1 MKKRFLAF
9 LLAVCVAV
17 SMLVL
22 PASAV
27 GSNAAVQTATALGGL
42 TAEQAG
48 SLGAPLTR
56 GQAARLLTAFS
67 AYRDTTTAQGRT
79 GRLYSDVD
87 SDSPYAVYIRTAV
100 QNGWMTG
107 YSDGSFRPD
116 NTVTLE
122 EACTMALRLL
132 GYDVAK
138 LGGTFP
144 TAQLSKASALG
155 LRNEINARQGETLT
169 LEQGTMLF
177 YNALTAMNGSG
188 QVYASTLGFAVSNG
202 QVDISSVLLDNVK
215 GPFVADASTVLP
227 FAPAAIYRN
236 DEVTTSAALSPY
248 DVYYYNES
256 ARTVWIYNKR
266 AAGRVTAVSPSAS
279 APTSVTVAGVTYTIA
294 SPSVAYQL
302 SSLSGGGVGQ
312 VVTLL
317 LGMNDAAV
325 SVLTGDAADA
335 VFYGVVQS
343 SSRTLVETNSAEV
356 QQAVSVMCTD
366 GTARTVNVDNKLNF
380 PAGKLV
386 EISVDG
392 DGESVQSISP
402 RSTSGTVSADGTA
415 LGDTPFADNVQI
427 IDTTSEGVAG
437 AVRPSRL
444 SGVTLS
450 ESDVRYYTTNSAGQ
464 IDRVILDDV
473 TGDLWEY
480 AALDS
485 VRRLTDEAAKKIDK
499 KISDKAQDAARE
511 AAGLPAATTT
521 TTTKVD
527 KTDEET
533 FQDVKNILVPSTSD
547 VLYGLIDGSVVSST
561 WNTLTGKTGQLFSYV
576 LRRTGDSVG
585 GTLGDFYSRIDLK
598 RDSNGAVYIN
608 EKGEIASES
617 ITDVNSYIKLGSVL
631 PDANMAWRNDFR
643 WRNFNFGFMV
653 SARLGGVVFSR
664 TQAMLDYYGV
674 SEVSAAARDAGG
686 VMINGG
692 DLVDANKWYTAIGS
706 GNSVPQYYTY
716 SATNVRLQEASIGYT
731 IPKKK
736 LGDICEITLSL
747 VGRNLWMIYNKAPY
761 DPETVA
767 TVNSY
772 YQGIDYFMSPST
784 RNIGFNLRLKF

>member
-144 TAQLSKASALG
+144 TAQLSKAGALG

-188 QVYASTLGFAVSNG
+188 QVYASTLGFAVNNG

-256 ARTVWIYNKR
+256 ARTVWLYNKR

-279 APTSVTVAGVTYTIA
+279 APTSVTVAGVSYTIA

-302 SSLSGGGVGQ
+302 SSLSGGGVG
-312 VVTLL
+312 
-317 LGMNDAAV
+317 
-325 SVLTGDAADA
+325 
-335 VFYGVVQS
+335 QS

-366 GTARTVNVDNKLNF
+366 GTARTVNVNNKLNF

-392 DGESVQSISP
+392 DGERVRSISP

-450 ESDVRYYTTNSAGQ
+450 ESDIRYYTTNSAGQ

-511 AAGLPAATTT
+511 AAGLPAATT
-521 TTTKVD
+521 KAA

-533 FQDVKNILVPSTSD
+533 FQDVKNILFPSTSD

-561 WNTLTGKTGQLFSYV
+561 WNTLTGKTDQLFSYV

-585 GTLGDFYSRIDLK
+585 GTLGDFLNYLGEGATYVCYSGGKQVAYSTATKYPIIAGGIAIGRSADGKTINRMLQLSPVVIDKLGAASVMSGDK
-598 RDSNGAVYIN
+598 RYETADDMQVYLWSNGQYFATSLPKIN
-608 EKGEIASES
+608 TE
-617 ITDVNSYIKLGSVL
+617 DYKLIGWY
-631 PDANMAWRNDFR
+631 D
-643 WRNFNFGFMV
+643 NFGC
-653 SARLGGVVFSR
+653 SGGR
-664 TQAMLDYYGV
+664 KI
-674 SEVSAAARDAGG
+674 R
-686 VMINGG
+686 I
-692 DLVDANKWYTAIGS
+692 LVAVK
-706 GNSVPQYYTY
+706 
-716 SATNVRLQEASIGYT
+716 TN
-731 IPKKK
+731 
-736 LGDICEITLSL
+736 
-747 VGRNLWMIYNKAPY
+747 
-761 DPETVA
+761 
-767 TVNSY
+767 
-772 YQGIDYFMSPST
+772 
-784 RNIGFNLRLKF
+784 

>member
-42 TAEQAG
+42 TAEQSA

-67 AYRDTTTAQGRT
+67 AYRDTAAAQGRT

-116 NTVTLE
+116 NAVTLE

-132 GYDVAK
+132 GYDVAS

-144 TAQLSKASALG
+144 SAQLNKASALG
-155 LRNEINARQGETLT
+155 LRNDISARQGEVLT
-169 LEQGTMLF
+169 LEQGTVLF

-215 GPFVADASTVLP
+215 GPFVADAATALP

-256 ARTVWIYNKR
+256 ARTLWIYNKR
-266 AAGRVTAVSPSAS
+266 AAGRVTAVAPSAS
-279 APTSVTVAGVTYTIA
+279 APTSVTVAGVSYTIA

-325 SVLTGDAADA
+325 SVLTGDEADA

-356 QQAVSVMCTD
+356 QQAVSIMCTD
-366 GTARTVNVDNKLNF
+366 GTARTVNVNNKLNF

-386 EISVDG
+386 EVRVDEG
-392 DGESVQSISP
+392 GESVQSISP
-402 RSTSGTVSADGTA
+402 RPVSGTIRADGTA

-427 IDTTSEGVAG
+427 LDTTSEGVAG
-437 AVRPSRL
+437 
-444 SGVTLS
+444 
-450 ESDVRYYTTNSAGQ
+450 
-464 IDRVILDDV
+464 
-473 TGDLWEY
+473 

-499 KISDKAQDAARE
+499 KISEKAQDAAKE
-511 AAGLPAATTT
+511 AAGLPTTT
-521 TTTKVD
+521 TTTTTVK

-547 VLYGLIDGSVVSST
+547 VLYGLIDGSIVSST
-561 WNTLTGKTGQLFSYV
+561 WNTLTGKTDQLFSYV

-585 GTLGDFYSRIDLK
+585 GTLGDFLNYLGEGATYVCYTGGKQVAYSTATKYPIVAGGINRMLQLSPVVIDRLGAASVMSGDK
-598 RDSNGAVYIN
+598 RYETADDMQVYLWSNGQYFATSLP
-608 EKGEIASES
+608 K
-617 ITDVNSYIKLGSVL
+617 VNTEDYKLIGWY
-631 PDANMAWRNDFR
+631 D
-643 WRNFNFGFMV
+643 NFGC
-653 SARLGGVVFSR
+653 
-664 TQAMLDYYGV
+664 
-674 SEVSAAARDAGG
+674 AGG
-686 VMINGG
+686 KKIRI
-692 DLVDANKWYTAIGS
+692 LVAVK
-706 GNSVPQYYTY
+706 
-716 SATNVRLQEASIGYT
+716 TN
-731 IPKKK
+731 
-736 LGDICEITLSL
+736 
-747 VGRNLWMIYNKAPY
+747 
-761 DPETVA
+761 
-767 TVNSY
+767 
-772 YQGIDYFMSPST
+772 
-784 RNIGFNLRLKF
+784 

>member
-1 MKKRFLAF
+1 MKKQFLAF

-227 FAPAAIYRN
+227 FAPVAIYRN

-279 APTSVTVAGVTYTIA
+279 APTSVTVAGVTYAIA

-386 EISVDG
+386 EISVDC

-444 SGVTLS
+444 SGVNLKA
-450 ESDVRYYTTNSAGQ
+450 SDVRYYTTNPQGQ
-464 IDRVILDDV
+464 IDTLILNDV
-473 TGDLWEY
+473 TGDLWY
-480 AALDS
+480 YGVLDDVKNVAANYSTLLSAIKAEPGDGTIDTNAVVSQVKSIMVPTTTEILWGVISGDILSTAWERLTSNTGALLGLGFQQIAQITGTPFSQIFNFIGSGATYIGYVNGQQASLSTSIKYPVLAGGIAVCQETTGS
-485 VRRLTDEAAKKIDK
+485 VRNMVQLMPMKIDK
-499 KISDKAQDAARE
+499 VGAASVLSSKGERFEMADNTQVYLWYKGQYYYTKLTSVNSDDYYLTGWYDNFGC
-511 AAGLPAATTT
+511 AAGK
-521 TTTKVD
+521 KVRIIVA
-527 KTDEET
+527 
-533 FQDVKNILVPSTSD
+533 VKKD
-547 VLYGLIDGSVVSST
+547 
-561 WNTLTGKTGQLFSYV
+561 
-576 LRRTGDSVG
+576 
-585 GTLGDFYSRIDLK
+585 
-598 RDSNGAVYIN
+598 
-608 EKGEIASES
+608 
-617 ITDVNSYIKLGSVL
+617 
-631 PDANMAWRNDFR
+631 
-643 WRNFNFGFMV
+643 
-653 SARLGGVVFSR
+653 
-664 TQAMLDYYGV
+664 
-674 SEVSAAARDAGG
+674 
-686 VMINGG
+686 
-692 DLVDANKWYTAIGS
+692 
-706 GNSVPQYYTY
+706 
-716 SATNVRLQEASIGYT
+716 
-731 IPKKK
+731 
-736 LGDICEITLSL
+736 
-747 VGRNLWMIYNKAPY
+747 
-761 DPETVA
+761 
-767 TVNSY
+767 
-772 YQGIDYFMSPST
+772 
-784 RNIGFNLRLKF
+784 

>member
-215 GPFVADASTVLP
+215 GPFVADVSTVLP

-343 SSRTLVETNSAEV
+343 SSRSLTEENGADV
-356 QQAVSVMCTD
+356 QQEVSVMCTD
-366 GTARTVNVDNKLNF
+366 GTARTVHVDKSLNYL
-380 PAGKLV
+380 AGTLV
-386 EISVDG
+386 EVSVTA
-392 DGESVQSISP
+392 DGESVEKLES
-402 RSTSGTVSADGTA
+402 RSTSGTINEDASA
-415 LGDTPFADNVQI
+415 LGSIPLAENAEI
-427 IDTTSEGVAG
+427 LDTTSEGVAG
-437 AVRPSRL
+437 TVVPSRL

-450 ESDVRYYTTNSAGQ
+450 NSDVRYYTTNENGQ
-464 IDRVILDDV
+464 IDRLILSNV
-473 TGDLWEY
+473 TGDLY
-480 AALDS
+480 TYGVLDDVKNLTTTVGDKVDS
-485 VRRLTDEAAKKIDK
+485 KVKSSLTD
-499 KISDKAQDAARE
+499 SDNS
-511 AAGLPAATTT
+511 TTT
-521 TTTKVD
+521 TTTSKSDGQIVS
-527 KTDEET
+527 
-533 FQDVKNILVPSTSD
+533 DVKDIVLPTTSEILWGIV
-547 VLYGLIDGSVVSST
+547 DGSIGSTLWQSLTSST
-561 WNTLTGKTGQLFSYV
+561 GSLASYV
-576 LRRTGDSVG
+576 LNLAADNTS
-585 GTLGDFYSRIDLK
+585 
-598 RDSNGAVYIN
+598 GAVSSVLSWVAKGAAYSCYVDGKAVSYQTSVKYPVLAGGIAVSTSPSGTVKSMVQLVPIN
-608 EKGEIASES
+608 I
-617 ITDVNSYIKLGSVL
+617 DKLG
-631 PDANMAWRNDFR
+631 AA
-643 WRNFNFGFMV
+643 
-653 SARLGGVVFSR
+653 SAMSGSKRYELADDMQVYLWYKGQYYATTLSQVNAEDYHLIGWYDSLGC
-664 TQAMLDYYGV
+664 A
-674 SEVSAAARDAGG
+674 AGG
-686 VMINGG
+686 KIRVLIAVKN
-692 DLVDANKWYTAIGS
+692 D
-706 GNSVPQYYTY
+706 
-716 SATNVRLQEASIGYT
+716 
-731 IPKKK
+731 
-736 LGDICEITLSL
+736 
-747 VGRNLWMIYNKAPY
+747 
-761 DPETVA
+761 
-767 TVNSY
+767 
-772 YQGIDYFMSPST
+772 
-784 RNIGFNLRLKF
+784 

>member
-188 QVYASTLGFAVSNG
+188 QVYASTLGFAVNNG

-256 ARTVWIYNKR
+256 ARTVWLYNKR

-366 GTARTVNVDNKLNF
+366 GTARTVNVNNKLNF

-444 SGVTLS
+444 SGVNLKA
-450 ESDVRYYTTNSAGQ
+450 SDVRYYTTNPQGQ
-464 IDRVILDDV
+464 IDKLILNDV
-473 TGDLWEY
+473 TGDLWY
-480 AALDS
+480 YGVLDDVKNVAANYSTLLSAIKAQPGDGTIDTDAVVSQVKSIMVPTTTEILWGVISGDILSTAWERLTSNTGALLGLGFQQIAKITGTPFSQIFDFIGSGATYIGYVSGQQVSLSTSIKYPVLAGGIAVCQETTGS
-485 VRRLTDEAAKKIDK
+485 VRNMVQLMPMKIDK
-499 KISDKAQDAARE
+499 VGAASVLSSKGERFEMADDTQVYLWYKGQYYYTKLTSVNSDDYYLTGWYDNFGC
-511 AAGLPAATTT
+511 AAGK
-521 TTTKVD
+521 KVRIIVA
-527 KTDEET
+527 
-533 FQDVKNILVPSTSD
+533 VKKD
-547 VLYGLIDGSVVSST
+547 
-561 WNTLTGKTGQLFSYV
+561 
-576 LRRTGDSVG
+576 
-585 GTLGDFYSRIDLK
+585 
-598 RDSNGAVYIN
+598 
-608 EKGEIASES
+608 
-617 ITDVNSYIKLGSVL
+617 
-631 PDANMAWRNDFR
+631 
-643 WRNFNFGFMV
+643 
-653 SARLGGVVFSR
+653 
-664 TQAMLDYYGV
+664 
-674 SEVSAAARDAGG
+674 
-686 VMINGG
+686 
-692 DLVDANKWYTAIGS
+692 
-706 GNSVPQYYTY
+706 
-716 SATNVRLQEASIGYT
+716 
-731 IPKKK
+731 
-736 LGDICEITLSL
+736 
-747 VGRNLWMIYNKAPY
+747 
-761 DPETVA
+761 
-767 TVNSY
+767 
-772 YQGIDYFMSPST
+772 
-784 RNIGFNLRLKF
+784 

>member
-67 AYRDTTTAQGRT
+67 AYRDITTAQGRT

-188 QVYASTLGFAVSNG
+188 QVYASTLGFAVNNG

-256 ARTVWIYNKR
+256 ARTVN
-266 AAGRVTAVSPSAS
+266 
-279 APTSVTVAGVTYTIA
+279 
-294 SPSVAYQL
+294 
-302 SSLSGGGVGQ
+302 
-312 VVTLL
+312 
-317 LGMNDAAV
+317 
-325 SVLTGDAADA
+325 
-335 VFYGVVQS
+335 
-343 SSRTLVETNSAEV
+343 
-356 QQAVSVMCTD
+356 
-366 GTARTVNVDNKLNF
+366 VNNKLNF

-392 DGESVQSISP
+392 DGERVQSISP

-511 AAGLPAATTT
+511 AAGLPAGTTT

-561 WNTLTGKTGQLFSYV
+561 WNTLTGKTDQLFSYV

-585 GTLGDFYSRIDLK
+585 GTLGDFLNYLGEGATYVCYSGGKQVAYSTATKYPVIAGGIAIGRSADGKAINRMLQLSPVVIDKLGAASVMSGDK
-598 RDSNGAVYIN
+598 RYETADDMQVYLWSNGQYFATSLPKIN
-608 EKGEIASES
+608 TEE
-617 ITDVNSYIKLGSVL
+617 YKLIGWY
-631 PDANMAWRNDFR
+631 D
-643 WRNFNFGFMV
+643 NFGC
-653 SARLGGVVFSR
+653 SGGR
-664 TQAMLDYYGV
+664 KI
-674 SEVSAAARDAGG
+674 R
-686 VMINGG
+686 I
-692 DLVDANKWYTAIGS
+692 LVAVK
-706 GNSVPQYYTY
+706 
-716 SATNVRLQEASIGYT
+716 TN
-731 IPKKK
+731 
-736 LGDICEITLSL
+736 
-747 VGRNLWMIYNKAPY
+747 
-761 DPETVA
+761 
-767 TVNSY
+767 
-772 YQGIDYFMSPST
+772 
-784 RNIGFNLRLKF
+784 

>member
-317 LGMNDAAV
+317 LGMNDEVV
-325 SVLTGDAADA
+325 SVLTGDEADALFGLRDPDAIFDLLFRDGCAQYVAIKDGGNGAWAADKTT
-335 VFYGVVQS
+335 
-343 SSRTLVETNSAEV
+343 RE
-356 QQAVSVMCTD
+356 
-366 GTARTVNVDNKLNF
+366 KL
-380 PAGKLV
+380 PPYPCKPIEPIGA
-386 EISVDG
+386 G
-392 DGESVQSISP
+392 DGFNAGFLAGILQGRDV
-402 RSTSGTVSADGTA
+402 VTA
-415 LGDTPFADNVQI
+415 GRMGAICGALATQTPGDV
-427 IDTTSEGVAG
+427 EGYPDA
-437 AVRPSRL
+437 AQM
-444 SGVTLS
+444 
-450 ESDVRYYTTNSAGQ
+450 E
-464 IDRVILDDV
+464 
-473 TGDLWEY
+473 
-480 AALDS
+480 AAL
-485 VRRLTDEAAKKIDK
+485 TGAA
-499 KISDKAQDAARE
+499 
-511 AAGLPAATTT
+511 
-521 TTTKVD
+521 
-527 KTDEET
+527 
-533 FQDVKNILVPSTSD
+533 
-547 VLYGLIDGSVVSST
+547 
-561 WNTLTGKTGQLFSYV
+561 
-576 LRRTGDSVG
+576 
-585 GTLGDFYSRIDLK
+585 
-598 RDSNGAVYIN
+598 
-608 EKGEIASES
+608 
-617 ITDVNSYIKLGSVL
+617 ITY
-631 PDANMAWRNDFR
+631 R
-643 WRNFNFGFMV
+643 
-653 SARLGGVVFSR
+653 
-664 TQAMLDYYGV
+664 
-674 SEVSAAARDAGG
+674 
-686 VMINGG
+686 
-692 DLVDANKWYTAIGS
+692 
-706 GNSVPQYYTY
+706 
-716 SATNVRLQEASIGYT
+716 
-731 IPKKK
+731 
-736 LGDICEITLSL
+736 
-747 VGRNLWMIYNKAPY
+747 
-761 DPETVA
+761 
-767 TVNSY
+767 
-772 YQGIDYFMSPST
+772 
-784 RNIGFNLRLKF
+784 

>member
-42 TAEQAG
+42 TAGQAG

-256 ARTVWIYNKR
+256 ARTVWLYNKR

-279 APTSVTVAGVTYTIA
+279 APTSVTVAGVTYAIA
-294 SPSVAYQL
+294 SPSVA
-302 SSLSGGGVGQ
+302 
-312 VVTLL
+312 
-317 LGMNDAAV
+317 
-325 SVLTGDAADA
+325 
-335 VFYGVVQS
+335 
-343 SSRTLVETNSAEV
+343 
-356 QQAVSVMCTD
+356 
-366 GTARTVNVDNKLNF
+366 
-380 PAGKLV
+380 
-386 EISVDG
+386 ISC
-392 DGESVQSISP
+392 P
-402 RSTSGTVSADGTA
+402 
-415 LGDTPFADNVQI
+415 PC
-427 IDTTSEGVAG
+427 
-437 AVRPSRL
+437 
-444 SGVTLS
+444 
-450 ESDVRYYTTNSAGQ
+450 
-464 IDRVILDDV
+464 
-473 TGDLWEY
+473 
-480 AALDS
+480 
-485 VRRLTDEAAKKIDK
+485 
-499 KISDKAQDAARE
+499 
-511 AAGLPAATTT
+511 PAA
-521 TTTKVD
+521 
-527 KTDEET
+527 
-533 FQDVKNILVPSTSD
+533 
-547 VLYGLIDGSVVSST
+547 
-561 WNTLTGKTGQLFSYV
+561 
-576 LRRTGDSVG
+576 
-585 GTLGDFYSRIDLK
+585 
-598 RDSNGAVYIN
+598 
-608 EKGEIASES
+608 
-617 ITDVNSYIKLGSVL
+617 
-631 PDANMAWRNDFR
+631 AWAR
-643 WRNFNFGFMV
+643 W
-653 SARLGGVVFSR
+653 
-664 TQAMLDYYGV
+664 
-674 SEVSAAARDAGG
+674 
-686 VMINGG
+686 
-692 DLVDANKWYTAIGS
+692 
-706 GNSVPQYYTY
+706 
-716 SATNVRLQEASIGYT
+716 
-731 IPKKK
+731 
-736 LGDICEITLSL
+736 SL
-747 VGRNLWMIYNKAPY
+747 CCWA
-761 DPETVA
+761 
-767 TVNSY
+767 
-772 YQGIDYFMSPST
+772 
-784 RNIGFNLRLKF
+784 